1 MWYYIMKEIN
11 RELDGLNQQEKETIE
26 QELKPLFNEL
36 DYTESDSIKDLT
48 NKRSEI
54 IEEFRSKRKRD

>member
-1 MWYYIMKEIN
+1 MKEIN